1 MLRVLRKLLA
11 CMTHEFFASVLTG
24 NSDCQ
29 MLLFLLLL
37 LLLLINLVLIIL
49 LQIAHLD
56 ERVVIQCLLVHTTLC
71 PPFERTQIRTRNGS
85 GVGRAA

>member
-1 MLRVLRKLLA
+1 
-11 CMTHEFFASVLTG
+11 MTQEFFASVLTG
-24 NSDCQ
+24 DSDCQ
-29 MLLFLLLL
+29 MFLFLLQL

-56 ERVVIQCLLVHTTLC
+56 ERVVIQCLLVHATLC
-71 PPFERTQIRTRNGS
+71 PPFESAQIWTRNGS